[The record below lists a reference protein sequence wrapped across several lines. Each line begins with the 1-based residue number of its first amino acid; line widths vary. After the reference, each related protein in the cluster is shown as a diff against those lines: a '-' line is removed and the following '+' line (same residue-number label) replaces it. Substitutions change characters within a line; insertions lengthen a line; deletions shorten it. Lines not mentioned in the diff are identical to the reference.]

1 MTDFLTTPASLTEHS
16 IQCEG
21 CTVHYWL
28 GGPEDRPL
36 VVMMH
41 GATMDHRMFNAQVDA
56 LVPEY
61 RVLVWDARG
70 HGKSLPSGGN
80 LSFEVITQDL
90 LAILDELGVS
100 QIVAVGQSMGGYIA
114 QYLYLFAPERVQA
127 MVIIGS
133 TPIAKAYSKLEVW
146 ALKATLPLFNL
157 WPYGNFTNVVANNTT
172 IKPDVREYALQ
183 AVRQIPRDEF
193 LNIWKLVTLAI
204 DAKGRPD
211 YKIDVPLLLVHGD
224 KDGTGTIK
232 RDMPLWP
239 KIDANAEYH
248 VIPDAGHNANQDNP
262 QVMND
267 LLLAF
272 LRAHIG

>member
-1 MTDFLTTPASLTEHS
+1 MTDYLTTPNSLTEHTLTRA
-16 IQCEG
+16 G
-21 CTVHYWL
+21 CAIHYWL

-41 GATMDHRMFNAQVDA
+41 GATMDHRMFNAQVEA
-56 LVPEY
+56 LLPEY

-70 HGKSLPSGGN
+70 HGKSLPSGDH

-133 TPIAKAYSKLEVW
+133 TPIAKAYNLLEVW
-146 ALKATLPLFNL
+146 MLKATLPLFNL
-157 WPYGNFTNVVANNTT
+157 WPYGNFTKVVANNTT

-193 LNIWKLVTLAI
+193 LNIWKMVTLAI

-239 KIDANAEYH
+239 KTDAKAEYH